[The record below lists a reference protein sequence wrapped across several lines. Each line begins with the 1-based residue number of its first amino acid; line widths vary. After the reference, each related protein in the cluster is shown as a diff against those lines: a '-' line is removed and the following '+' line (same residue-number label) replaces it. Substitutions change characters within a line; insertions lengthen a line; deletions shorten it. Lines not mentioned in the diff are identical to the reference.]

1 MRSSHSHHQF
11 YKRGLPLQYYT
22 PPQVEQDT
30 ILCHVLFSDDDDEI
44 CYDETKVQNS
54 RSTLAL
60 VSATVPRPMSRSL
73 QLIAHVSP
81 VPYTFIAKHRQ
92 TEENPVT
99 YTYTHNS
106 STFSTT
112 VYHLCLHTC
121 LSYLCDIQVY
131 SLTHG
136 RLLFSS
142 RTTSPH
148 SSLPLSCDEPPPAP
162 RTTRGTGDILLP
174 SIFCFHIS
182 SQKWQVLPSHL
193 QPCTS

>member
-22 PPQVEQDT
+22 PPQVEQD
-30 ILCHVLFSDDDDEI
+30 VLFSDDDDEI

-92 TEENPVT
+92 IEENPVT
-99 YTYTHNS
+99 
-106 STFSTT
+106 
-112 VYHLCLHTC
+112 
-121 LSYLCDIQVY
+121 
-131 SLTHG
+131 
-136 RLLFSS
+136 
-142 RTTSPH
+142 
-148 SSLPLSCDEPPPAP
+148 
-162 RTTRGTGDILLP
+162 
-174 SIFCFHIS
+174 
-182 SQKWQVLPSHL
+182 
-193 QPCTS
+193 

>member
-1 MRSSHSHHQF
+1 MWR
-11 YKRGLPLQYYT
+11 
-22 PPQVEQDT
+22 
-30 ILCHVLFSDDDDEI
+30 I
-44 CYDETKVQNS
+44 CFRN
-54 RSTLAL
+54 RSTLTEI
-60 VSATVPRPMSRSL
+60 SQNIEFPHF
-73 QLIAHVSP
+73 QLFQIFA
-81 VPYTFIAKHRQ
+81 
-92 TEENPVT
+92 
-99 YTYTHNS
+99 
-106 STFSTT
+106 
-112 VYHLCLHTC
+112 HLCLHTC

-193 QPCTS
+193 QPCTSWAAPDQDEEVDEEVFRDWRRDQGARQDVHLEPLHQQPLLHRAIRWEHSGKLRKMFNVGTCW